1 MPPLTKSLVRQ
12 HKVHERHLNVAP
24 ADAGKVFW
32 VGAYLVREAATG
44 LAIPGVDAAG
54 VIPLG
59 VVVENEMDSLTGAAH
74 LDNTLGADGALTG
87 STSERVVKYDQV
99 GEHAFAVTGVAVP
112 KVGDPSYLVDDN
124 TVTAVAPGAGQPSVN
139 GIIAGHFTRPAP
151 VGGWFIDISRR
162 GIA

>member
-1 MPPLTKSLVRQ
+1 MPPLAKSIVRQ
-12 HKVHERHLNVAP
+12 HKVHERKLNVAP

-54 VIPLG
+54 VKPLG
-59 VVVENEMDSLTGAAH
+59 VVVENEFDSLTGLAH
-74 LDNTLGADGALTG
+74 LDNTLGADGVLTG
-87 STSERVVKYDQV
+87 RTSERVVKYDQT
-99 GEHAFAVTGVAVP
+99 GEFAYAVTGAATP
-112 KVGDPSYLVDDN
+112 KVQDPAYLVDDN
-124 TVTAVAPGAGQPSVN
+124 TVTAVAPGVGQPSVN

-151 VGGWFIDISRR
+151 AGGWFIDISRR